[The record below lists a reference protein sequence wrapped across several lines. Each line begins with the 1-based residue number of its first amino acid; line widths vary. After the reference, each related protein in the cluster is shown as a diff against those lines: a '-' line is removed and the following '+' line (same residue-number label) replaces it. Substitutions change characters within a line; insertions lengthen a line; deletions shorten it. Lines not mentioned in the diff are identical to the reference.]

1 MRKATVTIITAL
13 VVILVVAGC
22 TGSMSS
28 STPLTQGQVPVSM
41 TMRDTPPA
49 GVTVLAFEIHV
60 TGATLQS
67 ANTSQPDVS
76 LLSQNLEIEL
86 RHLETDSALLSTSG
100 TPPGTYNSLTL
111 TFANPEMTIQNST
124 GGTLTVGGKSCA
136 VGAIC
141 EVQPALNQT
150 SVKITNSP
158 FPLTLSSHTALGLD
172 IDFNINA
179 SLQNDLSVSP
189 TVTVAPTV
197 TQAKGEL
204 QELDDLAGQ
213 VTAIGMSQFTLQTL
227 TGQSFIIMVD
237 NNTTFKN
244 FDNAGCAANNFS
256 CVLANQIVSVDVR
269 QMDNENESSSSSA
282 SLSLVAKKI
291 ELKDH
296 FQRDLEGKVASVN
309 TATNQF
315 QIVVN
320 EEAMAVQGVALGNV
334 LTITVNSGATFDV
347 NQDGLTI
354 PSGLQFQSISDMIA
368 GQSVE
373 VDPVSVNAGASAI
386 TVTTDHVR
394 LHRTQVTG
402 SVMTITGGNFTLGNL
417 SSLFTGAG
425 ISTIQVQTSS
435 QTQFENVAGVS
446 SLSVNDTASVGGL
459 LFNSTPAP
467 VLLAEKVRK
476 R

>member
-1 MRKATVTIITAL
+1 MRKVTATIITAL
-13 VVILVVAGC
+13 VVVLVVAGC
-22 TGSMSS
+22 SSSMSS
-28 STPLTQGQVPVSM
+28 SMPPTQGQVPVSM
-41 TMRDTPPA
+41 TMRDTPPT

-67 ANTSQPDVS
+67 ANTSQADVS

-86 RHLETDSALLSTSG
+86 RHLETESALLSTSG
-100 TPPGTYNSLTL
+100 ATPGIYNSLTL
-111 TFANPEMTIQNST
+111 TFANPEMTIQNGT

-150 SVKITNSP
+150 SVKISNSP
-158 FPLTLSSHTALGLD
+158 FPLTLSAHTALGLD
-172 IDFNINA
+172 IDFNVNA

-189 TVTVAPTV
+189 TVTVTPTV
-197 TQAKGEL
+197 TQARGEL
-204 QELDDLAGQ
+204 EELDDLTGQ
-213 VTAIGMSQFTLQTL
+213 VTAIGMNQFTLQTL
-227 TGQSFIIMVD
+227 TGQSLTILVD
-237 NNTTFKN
+237 NNTAFKD

-256 CVLANQIVSVDVR
+256 CVQTNQVVSVDLHE
-269 QMDNENESSSSSA
+269 MDNDDESSSSSA
-282 SLSLVAKKI
+282 SLSLVAKKV

-296 FQRDLEGKVASVN
+296 FQRELEGQVASVN
-309 TATNQF
+309 AANNQF
-315 QIVVN
+315 QIVVHD
-320 EEAMAVQGVALGNV
+320 EAEAVQGVALGNL

-347 NQDGLTI
+347 DQDGLTI
-354 PSGLQFQSISDMIA
+354 PSSLQFLSISDMIA

-417 SSLFTGAG
+417 SSLFAGAS
-425 ISTIQVQTSS
+425 ISSIQVQTSS
-435 QTQFENVAGVS
+435 QTGFENVAGVS
-446 SLSVNDTASVGGL
+446 SLSVNDTVSVGGL